1 LGLEFFREIRR
12 DRQKYT
18 WNFIDSK
25 DWIFHPTGTLEGIE
39 NIKPLRDYFF
49 YLTPPYVNANGHQ
62 KTIGTLKGGMDI
74 KYGINDAFTLDA
86 I

>member
-1 LGLEFFREIRR
+1 MLMVI
-12 DRQKYT
+12 
-18 WNFIDSK
+18 
-25 DWIFHPTGTLEGIE
+25 
-39 NIKPLRDYFF
+39 
-49 YLTPPYVNANGHQ
+49 